1 MATEKELQLAQE
13 TLETLCKINNTLI
26 EITKDN
32 LNEKNTRNVEK
43 FKITMCRTICITIIV
58 IFLLFFI
65 FYKTDTIIIDN
76 PTTETTTAVDNKK
89 EESGWQWTIFLL
101 N

>member
-32 LNEKNTRNVEK
+32 FNEKNTRNVEK
-43 FKITMCRTICITIIV
+43 FKITMCRIICITIII

-65 FYKTDTIIIDN
+65 FYKTDTIVIDN
-76 PTTETTTAVDNKK
+76 PTIETTTAVDNK
-89 EESGWQWTIFLL
+89 EGESD
-101 N
+101 

>member
-32 LNEKNTRNVEK
+32 FNEKNTRNVEK
-43 FKITMCRTICITIIV
+43 FKITMCRIICITIII

-65 FYKTDTIIIDN
+65 FYKTNTIVIDN
-76 PTTETTTAVDNKK
+76 PTIETTTAVDNK
-89 EESGWQWTIFLL
+89 EGESD
-101 N
+101 

>member
-43 FKITMCRTICITIIV
+43 FKITMCRTICITIVI

-65 FYKTDTIIIDN
+65 FYKTDTIVIDN
-76 PTTETTTAVDNKK
+76 PTTETTNAVDNKK
-89 EESGWQWTIFLL
+89 EESG
-101 N
+101 

>member
-32 LNEKNTRNVEK
+32 FNEKNTRNVEK
-43 FKITMCRTICITIIV
+43 FKITMCRIICITIII

-65 FYKTDTIIIDN
+65 FYKTDTIVIDN
-76 PTTETTTAVDNKK
+76 PTIETTTAVDNK
-89 EESGWQWTIFLL
+89 EGGSD
-101 N
+101 

>member
-26 EITKDN
+26 DITKDN

-65 FYKTDTIIIDN
+65 FYKTDTIVIDN
-76 PTTETTTAVDNKK
+76 PITETTTAVDNKK
-89 EESGWQWTIFLL
+89 EESG
-101 N
+101 

>member
-32 LNEKNTRNVEK
+32 LSEKNTRSVEK

-65 FYKTDTIIIDN
+65 FYKTDTIVIDN
-76 PTTETTTAVDNKK
+76 PTIKTTTAVDDK
-89 EESGWQWTIFLL
+89 EGESD
-101 N
+101 

>member
-65 FYKTDTIIIDN
+65 FYKTDTIVIDN
-76 PTTETTTAVDNKK
+76 PKTETTTAVDNKK
-89 EESGWQWTIFLL
+89 EESGWQWMIFLL

>member
-43 FKITMCRTICITIIV
+43 FKITICRTICITIIV
-58 IFLLFFI
+58 IFLLFF
-65 FYKTDTIIIDN
+65 Y
-76 PTTETTTAVDNKK
+76 
-89 EESGWQWTIFLL
+89 FLL
-101 N
+101 TIHILSKYP

>member
-65 FYKTDTIIIDN
+65 FYKL
-76 PTTETTTAVDNKK
+76 
-89 EESGWQWTIFLL
+89 SIFCQEHPWL
-101 N
+101 

>member
-65 FYKTDTIIIDN
+65 FYKTDTIVIDN
-76 PTTETTTAVDNKK
+76 PKTETTTAVDNKK
-89 EESGWQWTIFLL
+89 EESG
-101 N
+101 

>member
-65 FYKTDTIIIDN
+65 FYKTDTIVIDN
-76 PTTETTTAVDNKK
+76 PTTETSTAVDNKK
-89 EESGWQWTIFLL
+89 EESG
-101 N
+101 

>member
-43 FKITMCRTICITIIV
+43 FKITMCRTICITIVI

-76 PTTETTTAVDNKK
+76 PTTETTNAVDNKK
-89 EESGWQWTIFLL
+89 EESG
-101 N
+101 

>member
-65 FYKTDTIIIDN
+65 FYKTDTIVIDN
-76 PTTETTTAVDNKK
+76 PTTETTNAVDNKK
-89 EESGWQWTIFLL
+89 EESG
-101 N
+101 

>member
-26 EITKDN
+26 EITKEN

-65 FYKTDTIIIDN
+65 FYRTDTIVIDN
-76 PTTETTTAVDNKK
+76 PTIETTTAINDK
-89 EESGWQWTIFLL
+89 EGESDWQWMIFLL
-101 N
+101 S

>member
-43 FKITMCRTICITIIV
+43 FKITMCRTICITIII

-65 FYKTDTIIIDN
+65 FYKTNTIVIDN
-76 PTTETTTAVDNKK
+76 PTTETTNAVDNKK
-89 EESGWQWTIFLL
+89 EESG
-101 N
+101 

>member
-58 IFLLFFI
+58 IFLLF
-65 FYKTDTIIIDN
+65 YYNIILFSLHLYCN
-76 PTTETTTAVDNKK
+76 FVR
-89 EESGWQWTIFLL
+89 TIFQ
-101 N
+101 

>member
-65 FYKTDTIIIDN
+65 FYKTDTNVIDSPS
-76 PTTETTTAVDNKK
+76 PTIETTDAVDCK
-89 EESGWQWTIFLL
+89 EGEGD
-101 N
+101 

>member
-43 FKITMCRTICITIIV
+43 FKITMCRRICITIIV

-65 FYKTDTIIIDN
+65 FYKTDTIVIDN
-76 PTTETTTAVDNKK
+76 PKTETTTAVDNKK
-89 EESGWQWTIFLL
+89 EEGG
-101 N
+101 